1 MIVYLFLFLPT
12 LSRTSIPFSIPVPVL
27 VPVAIPVVVLNF
39 GYMSISRLFETSTLN
54 CPQCKCNSAKYILP
68 DR

>member
-1 MIVYLFLFLPT
+1 MIVYFFLFLRT
-12 LSRTSIPFSIPVPVL
+12 LSGTSIPFSIP

-39 GYMSISRLFETSTLN
+39 GYMSISRLFETFTLN